1 MFDFISDNINK
12 YWDDEKCLLTEK
24 RLRVRDLV
32 NYMLDRSQQIF
43 VWQGLP
49 ETIPE
54 RNLELLLQTCGN
66 ICITDVT
73 EIPEGRGKKGLYAFF
88 GGLGNLPNAYYEPT
102 EFIVCNPYL
111 EFNKSLKIGSECVW
125 CRNDALGTGLIPM
138 FLKYASM
145 MNENEIS
152 LNICAINYRIDN
164 LISADDDR
172 TFESAKKYLNDI
184 ISGKL
189 GVISSSEFFEGLK
202 TENTR
207 GTGKNIKDLIEYE
220 QYLKASWYNE
230 IGLNSNYNMKRERI
244 VSAEAELTDDA
255 LIPLV
260 ENMLYCRQHF
270 IKEIKD
276 LYGDK
281 YDLENLDVK
290 LNSIWDLDNMYV
302 SIPHSDITDEAN
314 AGGEND
320 FIGGDN
326 MSNNNGISDNMDN
339 DDEILTKENDPEEI
353 NEDDKTVETTEDET
367 EDAEQIEI
375 NVNIDS
381 AESVEV
387 SERSENDETEKTE
400 KTEET
405 EETEE
410 DNENEN

>member
-1 MFDFISDNINK
+1 MFDFITENINK
-12 YWDDEKCLLTEK
+12 YWEDDKCLLIEK

-43 VWQGLP
+43 VWEGLP
-49 ETIPE
+49 DTIPE

-73 EIPEGRGKKGLYAFF
+73 EIPEGRGNTGLYAFF

-111 EFNKSLKIGSECVW
+111 EFNKSLKIGEDCVW

-145 MNENEIS
+145 INENEIS
-152 LNICAINYRIDN
+152 MNICSINYRIDN

-172 TFESAKKYLNDI
+172 TFESAKKYLQDI

-189 GVISSSEFFEGLK
+189 GVISSSEFFEGIK
-202 TENTR
+202 TEGNR
-207 GTGKNIKDLIEYE
+207 GATKSIKDLIEYE

-260 ENMLYCRQHF
+260 ENMLYCRQQF
-270 IKEIKD
+270 IKEIKN

-281 YDLENLDVK
+281 YDLENLNVK
-290 LNSIWDLDNMYV
+290 LNAIWDLDNMYL
-302 SIPHSDITDEAN
+302 SIPHSDIMDEAN
-314 AGGEND
+314 AGGED
-320 FIGGDN
+320 DVIMDRDN
-326 MSNNNGISDNMDN
+326 ITNNNGISDNLGN
-339 DDEILTKENDPEEI
+339 DDKIINEEI
-353 NEDDKTVETTEDET
+353 DPDEITEDDKTVETTK
-367 EDAEQIEI
+367 I
-375 NVNIDS
+375 NISIDS
-381 AESVEV
+381 AEVVEV
-387 SERSENDETEKTE
+387 SERLETD

-405 EETEE
+405 EGGENNE
-410 DNENEN
+410 D

>member
-1 MFDFISDNINK
+1 MFDFINENIDK
-12 YWDDEKCLLTEK
+12 YWDNDKCLLTEK

-43 VWQGLP
+43 VWSGLP

-66 ICITDVT
+66 ICITDVD
-73 EIPEGRGKKGLYAFF
+73 EVPEGRGKTGLYAFF
-88 GGLGNLPNAYYEPT
+88 GGLGNIPNAYYEPT
-102 EFIVCNPYL
+102 EFVVSNPYL
-111 EFNKSLKIGSECVW
+111 NFNKSLKIGSECVW

-145 MNENEIS
+145 INENEIS
-152 LNICAINYRIDN
+152 LNICSINYRIDN

-172 TFESAKKYLNDI
+172 TYESAKKYLEDI

-189 GVISSSEFFEGLK
+189 GVISSSEFFEGIK
-202 TENTR
+202 TDGSKNTSKKI
-207 GTGKNIKDLIEYE
+207 TDLIEYE

-270 IKEIKD
+270 IKDIKN

-290 LNSIWDLDNMYV
+290 LNAIWDLDNMYI

-314 AGGEND
+314 AEGDTND
-320 FIGGDN
+320 SLVGNNDTSDNGVGDN
-326 MSNNNGISDNMDN
+326 LDNSNETI
-339 DDEILTKENDPEEI
+339 NDPEDIPEDI
-353 NEDDKTVETTEDET
+353 SEDDKTDETDEMTETKTEDT
-367 EDAEQIEI
+367 EKVEI
-375 NVNIDS
+375 NINIDN
-381 AESVEV
+381 AENIEL
-387 SERSENDETEKTE
+387 SERLENDETDETD
-400 KTEET
+400 ET
-405 EETEE
+405 EEV
-410 DNENEN
+410 NENEN

>member
-1 MFDFISDNINK
+1 MFDFISENINK
-12 YWDDEKCLLTEK
+12 YWDDDKCLLIEK

-43 VWQGLP
+43 VWEGLP
-49 ETIPE
+49 DTIPE

-73 EIPEGRGKKGLYAFF
+73 EVPEGRGDKGLYAFF

-111 EFNKSLKIGSECVW
+111 EFNKSLKIGEDCVW
-125 CRNDALGTGLIPM
+125 CRNDALGAGLIPM

-145 MNENEIS
+145 INENEIS
-152 LNICAINYRIDN
+152 MNICSINYRIDN

-172 TFESAKKYLNDI
+172 TFESAKKYLQDI

-189 GVISSSEFFEGLK
+189 GVISSSEFFEGIK
-202 TENTR
+202 TEGNR
-207 GTGKNIKDLIEYE
+207 GATKSIKDLIEYE

-260 ENMLYCRQHF
+260 ENMLYCRQQF
-270 IKEIKD
+270 IKEIKN

-281 YDLENLDVK
+281 YDLENLNVK
-290 LNSIWDLDNMYV
+290 LNAIWDLDNMYS
-302 SIPHSDITDEAN
+302 SIPHSDMTDEAN
-314 AGGEND
+314 AEGEND
-320 FIGGDN
+320 VNVDRDN
-326 MSNNNGISDNMDN
+326 LANNNGVSDNLGN
-339 DDEILTKENDPEEI
+339 DDEIINEETDPDETDPEEI
-353 NEDDKTVETTEDET
+353 TEDDKTVETTE
-367 EDAEQIEI
+367 I
-375 NVNIDS
+375 NISIDS
-381 AESVEV
+381 AEVVEV
-387 SERSENDETEKTE
+387 SERLENDETEETD
-400 KTEET
+400 ET
-405 EETEE
+405 EGGGNNE
-410 DNENEN
+410 D

>member
-12 YWDDEKCLLTEK
+12 YWDDEKCLLVEK

-73 EIPEGRGKKGLYAFF
+73 EIPEGRGETGLYAFF

-102 EFIVCNPYL
+102 EFVVCNPYL

-152 LNICAINYRIDN
+152 LNLCAINYRIDN

-172 TFESAKKYLNDI
+172 TFESAKKYLQDI

-202 TENTR
+202 AENTR

-270 IKEIKD
+270 IKDIKN

-281 YDLENLDVK
+281 YDLEKLDVK
-290 LNSIWDLDNMYV
+290 LNAIWDLDNMYM
-302 SIPHSDITDEAN
+302 SIPHSTATDEAN
-314 AGGEND
+314 AEGETND
-320 FIGGDN
+320 IFVGDN
-326 MSNNNGISDNMDN
+326 GSNDNGVGDNLDNN
-339 DDEILTKENDPEEI
+339 DEIMNDSDDI
-353 NEDDKTVETTEDET
+353 NEDDKTDETTETET
-367 EDAEQIEI
+367 EDTDKIEI
-375 NVNIDS
+375 NINIDT
-381 AESVEV
+381 AENIDV
-387 SERSENDETEKTE
+387 SERLENDENA
-400 KTEET
+400 ET
-405 EETEE
+405 DETDENKEVNE
-410 DNENEN
+410 DES